1 MAERR
6 MFAKTIID
14 SDAFLEMPVA
24 AQCLYFHLAMRA
36 DDDGFMNG
44 PKKVMRILGSKDAD
58 IQILIDKKFIIPFQS
73 GIIVIKHW
81 RIHNYIRQ
89 DTYKATPYNS
99 EKSTLYYD
107 ENMGYT
113 QNQTERKV
121 DEPTPKRQLAVN
133 GSATKRKRTVNGT
146 STKRQPTVNEPSTE
160 RQQNVDEPLTQDRI
174 GKDSLGK
181 NNLEKE
187 NKEKETRKGYGIYSN
202 VFLTDKEFETLS
214 LEFPLD
220 FQSRIDDCSCYCKQF
235 GRRYKDYLAAIRNW
249 ARRDL
254 KNRSPVKPSATEA
267 LLKFEVKP

>member
-146 STKRQPTVNEPSTE
+146 STKHQSTVNEPSTERQSTVNEPSTERQPTVNEPSTE

-181 NNLEKE
+181 YSIEKE
-187 NKEKETRKGYGIYSN
+187 KRKRKATA
-202 VFLTDKEFETLS
+202 FHPPTL
-214 LEFPLD
+214 E
-220 FQSRIDDCSCYCKQF
+220 
-235 GRRYKDYLAAIRNW
+235 
-249 ARRDL
+249 
-254 KNRSPVKPSATEA
+254 
-267 LLKFEVKP
+267 EVIA